1 MQILHASYDQR
12 PVSPSEIMKYDFVSV
27 PDRSRCGSSK
37 WDVVPGAS
45 VEKVPLSTADM
56 EFPSAPQIGERL
68 KELIDTTI
76 LGYTSE
82 TDAYYEAVCSW
93 MKRRHH
99 FDVDKEWIVTTPG
112 VVFALAML
120 VEALSEPGDSVI
132 IMNPVYYPFDLS
144 IAAQG
149 RSIVYNPLKL
159 ENGRYEIDFAD
170 LEEKASRPEC
180 KLLMFCS
187 PHNPV
192 GRVWS
197 REELEKV
204 VEICAAHDVF
214 IIDDE
219 IHNDLI
225 MPGYQHTV
233 LATVSEQAKQIC
245 AVCTA
250 PSKTFNLAGVQCSN
264 IIIPNPVARGKAQ
277 ICKLMT
283 MTKHLNVFAYT
294 ACQAAYNECEDWLEE
309 LIPVI
314 DGNARYVTEFMAKH
328 FPEVK
333 VFPLEGTY
341 LQWLDFRGLGMT
353 HKELEQLM
361 KEDAGLYLDE
371 GSMFGQVG
379 RGFERINLACSRVTL
394 EKSMA
399 RFKAAMDRKREQWE
413 REGRP
418 YHATLAKGGKLEG
431 FLYDTVERTE
441 IDLAAEIQKPT
452 ILVFSRYFSC
462 SICQTMLGN
471 LRAAWPDLKKKGF
484 DLKVVLQSTRESVEE
499 GTRENPFPF
508 DLICDPKARL
518 YDRYNVF
525 EADGM
530 IGMVAGDPHMLE
542 IMGGGI
548 KQFAYAS
555 MLGGS
560 GKSEGRKQQLP
571 ALFVVG
577 PDMKVLYAHYSKTI
591 TDFPDLAQVL
601 MQL

>member
-1 MQILHASYDQR
+1 MS
-12 PVSPSEIMKYDFVSV
+12 MKYDFVSV

-37 WDVVPGAS
+37 WDAVPGAS

-56 EFPSAPQIGERL
+56 EFPLAPQIAKRL

-82 TDAYYEAVCSW
+82 TDAYYEAVCGW
-93 MKRRHH
+93 MRRRHH
-99 FDVDKEWIVTTPG
+99 FEVEKEWIVTTPG
-112 VVFALAML
+112 VVYALAML

-132 IMNPVYYPFDLS
+132 IMSPVYYPFDLS
-144 IAAQG
+144 VASQG
-149 RSIVYNPLKL
+149 RGIVYNPLKL
-159 ENGRYEIDFAD
+159 ENGRYEIDFED
-170 LEEKASRPEC
+170 LQEKASRPEC

-197 REELEKV
+197 REELERV
-204 VEICAAHDVF
+204 VEICAANDVF

-219 IHNDLI
+219 IHHDLI

-233 LATVSEQAKQIC
+233 LANASEKAKQIC

-250 PSKTFNLAGVQCSN
+250 PSKTFNLAGLQCSN
-264 IIIPNPVARGKAQ
+264 IIIANPVARGKAQ

-283 MTKHLNVFAYT
+283 MSMHLNVFAYT

-314 DGNARYVTEFMAKH
+314 DGNARYVTEFMAEH

-341 LQWLDFRGLGMT
+341 LQWLDLRGLGMT
-353 HKELEQLM
+353 YKELEHLM

-371 GSMFGQVG
+371 GSMFGQAG
-379 RGFERINLACSRVTL
+379 RGFERINLACARVTL

-399 RFKAAMDRKREQWE
+399 RFKDAMERKRAQWE
-413 REGRP
+413 KEGRP
-418 YHATLAKGGKLEG
+418 YHATLARGAKLED
-431 FLYDTVERTE
+431 FVYDTTARTG
-441 IDLAAEIQKPT
+441 IHLAAEIKKPT

-462 SICQTMLGN
+462 SICQTMLGT
-471 LRAAWPDLKKKGF
+471 LRAAWPELEKKGL

-508 DLICDPKARL
+508 DLICDPEARL

-542 IMGGGI
+542 IMGGGM

-555 MLGGS
+555 LLGGS

-571 ALFVVG
+571 AIFVVA
-577 PDMKVLYAHYSKTI
+577 PDMTVLYAYYSKTI

-601 MQL
+601 VRI